1 MKRDIILAGVGGQ
14 GILSIATVIG
24 EAALAEGLY
33 LKQAEVHGMS
43 QRGGDV
49 QSNLRISTEPI
60 HSDLIPRGGADLVI
74 SLEPME
80 ALRYVEY
87 LKPDGW
93 IVTSSVPF
101 VNIPNYPELEE
112 VLAHIKAFP
121 NHVLLDVEALAKSVG
136 APAQAANMV
145 LLGAAI
151 PMLGIEH
158 DKMIAGV
165 KRVFARKGEA
175 IVATNVKAV
184 EAGYNQLTIN
194 QLKINN

>member
-165 KRVFARKGEA
+165 EGVFARKGEA

-194 QLKINN
+194 N

>member
-1 MKRDIILAGVGGQ
+1 MKKDIILAGVGGQ

-49 QSNLRISTEPI
+49 QSNLRLSSEPI
-60 HSDLIPRGGADLVI
+60 HSDLIPMGGADLII

-80 ALRYVEY
+80 ALRYLPY

-101 VNIPNYPELEE
+101 VNIPNYPDINE
-112 VLAHIKAFP
+112 VIKHIKNIP
-121 NHVLLDVEALAKSVG
+121 NHILLDVDALAKEAG

-145 LLGAAI
+145 LLGASI
-151 PMLGIEH
+151 PMLDIDH

-165 KRVFARKGEA
+165 QRVFARKGEA
-175 IVATNVKAV
+175 VVNSNIAAI
-184 EAGYNQLTIN
+184 EAGYRNS
-194 QLKINN
+194 KH

>member
-1 MKRDIILAGVGGQ
+1 MTKNIILAGVGGQ
-14 GILSIATVIG
+14 GILSIATVVG

-49 QSNLRISTEPI
+49 QSNLRISSEPI
-60 HSDLIPRGGADLVI
+60 MSDLIAKGDADIII

-80 ALRYVEY
+80 ALRYVSY

-101 VNIPNYPELEE
+101 VNIPDYPEIET
-112 VLAHIKAFP
+112 VLQHVRSHK
-121 NHVLLDVEALAKSVG
+121 NHVLLDVETLAKEAG

-151 PMLGIEH
+151 PMLGIDH

-165 KRVFARKGEA
+165 QRVFARKGDA
-175 IVATNVKAV
+175 VVASNVAAV
-184 EAGYNQLTIN
+184 EAGFANGIKL
-194 QLKINN
+194 

>member
-1 MKRDIILAGVGGQ
+1 MKKDIILAGVGGQ

-24 EAALAEGLY
+24 EAALNEGLF

-49 QSNLRISTEPI
+49 QSNLRLSSDPI
-60 HSDLIPRGGADLVI
+60 HSDLIEKGGADLII

-80 ALRYVEY
+80 ALRYVSY

-101 VNIPNYPELEE
+101 VNVPNYPEIENVLER
-112 VLAHIKAFP
+112 VKAIK
-121 NHVLLDVEALAKSVG
+121 NHVLLDVEALAKAAG
-136 APAQAANMV
+136 APSQAANMV

-151 PMLGIEH
+151 PMLGIDH

-165 KRVFARKGEA
+165 ERVFARKGEE
-175 IVATNVKAV
+175 IVNKNVAAV
-184 EAGYNQLTIN
+184 EAGYEY
-194 QLKINN
+194 

>member
-1 MKRDIILAGVGGQ
+1 MKKDIILAGVGGQ

-24 EAALAEGLY
+24 EAALQEGLY

-49 QSNLRISTEPI
+49 QSNLRLSSEPI
-60 HSDLIPRGGADLVI
+60 MSDLIPKGGADIII

-87 LKPDGW
+87 LAPDGW
-93 IVTSSVPF
+93 IVTSCVPF
-101 VNIPNYPELEE
+101 LNIPNYPDLDQ
-112 VLAHIKAFP
+112 VLARIKAFDH
-121 NHVLLDVEALAKSVG
+121 HVLLDVEALAKEAG

-151 PMLGIEH
+151 PMLGIDH

-165 KRVFARKGEA
+165 SRVFARKGET
-175 IVATNVKAV
+175 VVNTNINAV
-184 EAGYNQLTIN
+184 ETGYKASNR
-194 QLKINN
+194 

>member
-1 MKRDIILAGVGGQ
+1 MKKDIILAGVGGQ

-24 EAALAEGLY
+24 EAALTEGLY

-49 QSNLRISTEPI
+49 QSNLRLSSEPI
-60 HSDLIPRGGADLVI
+60 HSDLIPMGGADLII

-80 ALRYVEY
+80 ALRYLPY

-101 VNIPNYPELEE
+101 VNIPNYPDVNE
-112 VLAHIKAFP
+112 VINHIQTIP
-121 NHVLLDVEALAKSVG
+121 HHVLLDVDTLAKEAG
-136 APAQAANMV
+136 APQQAANMV

-151 PMLGIEH
+151 PMLGIDH
-158 DKMIAGV
+158 DKMVAGV
-165 KRVFARKGEA
+165 QRVFARKGEA
-175 IVATNVKAV
+175 VVQSNTAAI
-184 EAGYNQLTIN
+184 EAGYRNS
-194 QLKINN
+194 KHE

>member
-1 MKRDIILAGVGGQ
+1 MKKDIILAGVGGQ

-24 EAALAEGLY
+24 EAALQEGLY

-49 QSNLRISTEPI
+49 QSNLRLSSEPI
-60 HSDLIPRGGADLVI
+60 MSDLIPKGGADLII

-93 IVTSSVPF
+93 IVTSCVPF
-101 VNIPNYPELEE
+101 LNIPNYPDLGQ
-112 VLAHIKAFP
+112 VLARIKAYK
-121 NHVLLDVEALAKSVG
+121 NHVLLDVEALAKEAG

-151 PMLGIEH
+151 PMLGIDH

-165 KRVFARKGEA
+165 ARVFARKGET
-175 IVATNVKAV
+175 IVNTNINAV
-184 EAGYNQLTIN
+184 EKGYAFSVR
-194 QLKINN
+194 